1 MDWTQVE
8 MPLVGETHVNSLA
21 GGGWAMGE
29 SHRKRPRGSD
39 AVTLRRPC
47 GALGIAGLGGNPE
60 VLHRPRGQLT
70 WGPAGGGRSLAAA
83 MAGSS
88 EVSEEAG
95 GQRSLWS

>member
-1 MDWTQVE
+1 ME

-95 GQRSLWS
+95 GQRSLWG